1 MAKKRKVFIPM
12 TVSYFDKIIDRHQY
26 PTQKWRADDLK
37 QHFGSEDVLPFW
49 IADMDFSAPPAVV
62 EKLTARVQQGV
73 YGYEY
78 RPDSYYES
86 IINWYAQ
93 RHQWT
98 IARPH
103 IQPCPGVLSA
113 IAILISQHS
122 QEGDGVIVQPPVF
135 FEFRLVIRKN
145 GRKIVKNAL
154 QLVDGRYQIDFDD
167 LETKA
172 ADPRNK
178 ILILCNPH
186 NPVGRVWT
194 RAELARVDE
203 ICRQHDVRVI
213 SDEIHGDIV
222 YQPHRYT
229 PFASLSETAAQN
241 AFICLAPAKTFN
253 LAGMVDGMVIIAS
266 DDYRQQYDYFAD
278 RYQINRTN
286 VFISVATEV
295 AYSEAGPWLDEL
307 LAYLQQNITF
317 IQDFL
322 DQHIPQVKLV
332 EPEGTYLVWLDFSGL
347 GLDAKELAQF
357 LAQQAQLA
365 LNSGFWFGREGA
377 GFMRMNIAS
386 PRAVLEEAMMRLQ
399 TAVEGL
405 T

>member
-1 MAKKRKVFIPM
+1 M
-12 TVSYFDKIIDRHQY
+12 TSSNFDKLINRKQY
-26 PTQKWRADDLK
+26 PTQKWSTHNLR
-37 QHFGSEDVLPFW
+37 QHFGNTDVLPFW
-49 IADMDFSAPPAVV
+49 IADMDFCAPPVV
-62 EKLTARVQQGV
+62 VDQLLARVQQGI

-78 RPDSYYES
+78 RQDSYFES
-86 IINWYAQ
+86 IIDWYSQ
-93 RHQWT
+93 RHQWS
-98 IARPH
+98 IAKPH

-122 QEGDGVIVQPPVF
+122 QKGDGIIVQPPVF

-145 GRKIVKNAL
+145 GRRIVKNPL
-154 QLVDGRYQIDFDD
+154 HLVNGRYQIDFDD
-167 LETKA
+167 LEAKA

-194 RAELARVDE
+194 QAELMRVDE
-203 ICRQHDVRVI
+203 ICQKHDVRVI

-222 YQPHRYT
+222 YQPHRYI

-241 AFICLAPAKTFN
+241 AFICLSPAKTFN
-253 LAGMVDGMVIIAS
+253 LAGMIDGMVIIAN

-286 VFISVATEV
+286 VFTTNAIEI
-295 AYSEAGPWLDEL
+295 AYREAAPWLDDL
-307 LAYLQQNITF
+307 LVYLGQNIAF
-317 IQDFL
+317 MQNFL

-332 EPEGTYLVWLDFSGL
+332 EPEGTYLVWLDFRGL
-347 GLDAKELAQF
+347 ALDANALAQF
-357 LAQQAQLA
+357 LAQEARLA

-377 GFMRMNIAS
+377 GFMRMNIAC
-386 PRAVLEEAMMRLQ
+386 PRSVLEEAMTRLKQ
-399 TAVEGL
+399 AVEVIG
-405 T
+405 

>member
-1 MAKKRKVFIPM
+1 M
-12 TVSYFDKIIDRHQY
+12 TFSDFEKIIDRQQY
-26 PTQKWRADDLK
+26 PTMKWNPHDLNR
-37 QHFGSEDVLPFW
+37 HFGSEDVLPFW
-49 IADMDFSAPPAVV
+49 IADMDFSAPPIVV
-62 EKLTARVQQGV
+62 EKLMTRVQQGI

-78 RPDSYYES
+78 RQDSYYES
-86 IINWYAQ
+86 ITNWYAQ
-93 RHQWT
+93 RHHWS

-122 QEGDGVIVQPPVF
+122 NEGDGIIVQPPVF

-145 GRKIVKNAL
+145 GRKMVKNPL

-172 ADPRNK
+172 ANPRNK
-178 ILILCNPH
+178 VLILCNPH

-194 RAELARVDE
+194 QTELARVDE
-203 ICRQHDVRVI
+203 ICRKHDVRVI

-222 YQPHRYT
+222 YQPHRYN

-241 AFICLAPAKTFN
+241 AFICLSPAKTFN
-253 LAGMVDGMVIIAS
+253 LAGMIDGMVIIAN
-266 DDYRQQYDYFAD
+266 DEYRQQYDYFAD

-286 VFISVATEV
+286 VFTSVAIET
-295 AYSEAGPWLDEL
+295 AYREAGPWLDDL

-317 IQDFL
+317 MQHFL
-322 DQHIPQVKLV
+322 DRYIPQVKLV
-332 EPEGTYLVWLDFSGL
+332 EPEGTYLVWLDFGGL
-347 GLDAKELAQF
+347 GLDAQAQAQF
-357 LAQQAQLA
+357 LAQKARLA

-386 PRAVLEEAMMRLQ
+386 PRSVLEEAMIRLKLA
-399 TAVEGL
+399 TEVIG
-405 T
+405 